1 MRVSNRISVYYWV
14 MVSFFLI
21 FGMSSLSIA
30 ARQDNRSEWSKSAK
44 SLTIF
49 QPGNAVRIL
58 VWDLDKGQDANMT
71 FSRDYPINPDGYIIM
86 PLIGEV
92 RVKGLTSF
100 ELMQNLEERFSAY
113 FINPYVYVR
122 PLIRVTMQGAFNQPG
137 SYRADP
143 QSSLWDLV
151 RQAGGPTANCDLPNI
166 RVERGGTVIMKKILE
181 SFERGYSLEEIGIE
195 SGDQIIAPAR
205 GGMTLQVIIM
215 VVNLF
220 ASVMLLYLRL
230 KRGW

>member
-1 MRVSNRISVYYWV
+1 MTY
-14 MVSFFLI
+14 FFLVACVT
-21 FGMSSLSIA
+21 SSSVA
-30 ARQDNRSEWSKSAK
+30 ARQESRSEWSKSAK

-58 VWDLDKGQDANMT
+58 VWDLDKGQDTDVT

-92 RVKGLTSF
+92 RVKGLTAF

-113 FINPYVYVR
+113 LMNPYVYVR

-137 SYRADP
+137 SYRMDP
-143 QSSLWDLV
+143 QGSLWDLV
-151 RQAGGPTANCDLPNI
+151 RAAGGPTANCDLTSI
-166 RVERGGTVIMKKILE
+166 RVERGGTVVMNKILE

-195 SGDQIIAPAR
+195 SGDQIIAPTR
-205 GGMTLQVIIM
+205 GRLELQVIIS
-215 VVNLF
+215 VINLF

-230 KRGW
+230 KQGW